1 MGGNF
6 LVLPTNRYDKNSQ
19 YNYLLTFFC
28 QFQPPPGAWD
38 QSVDEREHTV
48 DQWKELIYQEVIDYE
63 RTHNTMGPRGQS
75 NPAAGAGS
83 AAAAAAAAVA
93 PSAGSAAVPTGAW
106 GSLTKNLFP

>member
-1 MGGNF
+1 MTRR
-6 LVLPTNRYDKNSQ
+6 VRIVI
-19 YNYLLTFFC
+19 C
-28 QFQPPPGAWD
+28 HFQPPPGAWD

-75 NPAAGAGS
+75 NPAAGA
-83 AAAAAAAAVA
+83 AAAAVA

-106 GSLTKNLFP
+106 GSLTQNPFP

>member
-6 LVLPTNRYDKNSQ
+6 LVLPTNRYDMKSEND
-19 YNYLLTFFC
+19 YLLTFFC
-28 QFQPPPGAWD
+28 HFQPPPGAWD

-75 NPAAGAGS
+75 NPAVGAGS
-83 AAAAAAAAVA
+83 AAAAAAVA
-93 PSAGSAAVPTGAW
+93 PSAGSAAVPTGA
-106 GSLTKNLFP
+106 